1 MGRTTVS
8 FRVSGVIE
16 VSAYVCVQGSLWAYW
31 FRSWNVKLIIT
42 FDSGRYCLFREFVY
56 LLAWLLL
63 LFVLLFSFSLFAFE
77 GKKVSFGREVEKFI
91 IVLIH
96 LCF

>member
-1 MGRTTVS
+1 M
-8 FRVSGVIE
+8 F
-16 VSAYVCVQGSLWAYW
+16 Q
-31 FRSWNVKLIIT
+31 
-42 FDSGRYCLFREFVY
+42 EFVY

-77 GKKVSFGREVEKFI
+77 EKKVSFGIEVEKFI

-96 LCF
+96 LCFKMRKIVV